1 MPANTKT
8 LTARQTRR
16 LIEKLQLKVGT
27 MIKITVEQ
35 ALNSKQALKYLNE
48 AHVFEQG
55 QAIAFALASKE
66 VTKVETAFNDEMQK
80 LGKKFAT
87 PDGEDKPRKKSV
99 MTQQGEGEIFDVLD
113 ENLEA
118 FHDARK
124 ANLAQEVEV
133 NVAYVLQ
140 SKLAK
145 EKLPGHIYISLDW
158 FIVAEIPKPADAAAP
173 SEGE

>member
-55 QAIAFALASKE
+55 QAIRVASPTFMKT
-66 VTKVETAFNDEMQK
+66 VRSRLSLLV
-80 LGKKFAT
+80 
-87 PDGEDKPRKKSV
+87 
-99 MTQQGEGEIFDVLD
+99 
-113 ENLEA
+113 
-118 FHDARK
+118 ARK
-124 ANLAQEVEV
+124 RTASALT
-133 NVAYVLQ
+133 
-140 SKLAK
+140 
-145 EKLPGHIYISLDW
+145 
-158 FIVAEIPKPADAAAP
+158 AASSSAR
-173 SEGE
+173 